1 MKNRDIVIGLV
12 VILLIA
18 GVIFFIRRPEEEVE
32 DQTPTIEEVEEEL
45 EESFKFEIP
54 EDVLKVK
61 LLDVVKEGLTGL
73 ATKDEQEGMTSYTV
87 LVDLPDPE
95 EGTFYE
101 AWLVKKNE
109 EGEDTYVSIGKLRVA
124 KGGYLLEHDA
134 YEEELKDY
142 NMVIITREKV
152 ADSTPEEIILEGSF

>member
-12 VILLIA
+12 VILVIA
-18 GVIFFIRRPEEEVE
+18 GVIFLIRRPEEEVE
-32 DQTPTIEEVEEEL
+32 DQTPTIEEVEEKL

-54 EDVLKVK
+54 EDVDKSK
-61 LLDVVKEGLTGL
+61 LIDVVKEGLTGL
-73 ATKDEQEGMTSYTV
+73 ITRDVQEDKTTYTV

-95 EGTFYE
+95 EGVFYE

-109 EGEDTYVSIGKLRVA
+109 EGEDIFVSIGMLRVA

-134 YEEELKDY
+134 YEEELKEYD
-142 NMVIITREKV
+142 MVIITREKV